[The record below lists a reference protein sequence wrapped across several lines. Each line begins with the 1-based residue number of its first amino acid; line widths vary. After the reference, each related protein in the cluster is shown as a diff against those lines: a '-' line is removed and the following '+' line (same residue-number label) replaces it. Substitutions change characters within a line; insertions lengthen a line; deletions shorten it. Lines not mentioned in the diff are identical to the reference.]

1 MRLSHLAAA
10 ALASVVALPVS
21 SVPAADTASA
31 TASKTSASTLSLGNP
46 LGDLITALMSLDLQR
61 AVTVPGIRQH
71 LNALQSIAN
80 ANGGTRAAGTP
91 GNVATVNYLKQR
103 LQRAGYRVTVQDFT
117 IPFYEELGPGTFAET
132 APTPK
137 TFVNE
142 TDFATMPFSGSG
154 DVTGR
159 LVPTTDIE
167 IPPAPAPHST
177 SGCEAADFPAA
188 VSGNIALVQR
198 GTCDFSLKAANAKAA
213 GAKAVVIFNEG
224 QPGRT
229 DLFPTAAMDVPI
241 DIPVLKATFQLGSD
255 LYAQTQAGPVTVHVT
270 TNTLSENRPTSNVIG
285 ETYFG
290 RPDSVVVVGA
300 HNDSVP
306 AGPGINDD
314 GSGTATNL
322 EVAEQLGR
330 RQILLRNKVRFAFF
344 GAEELG
350 LLGAF
355 HYVESLS
362 DAEKAKIKVMLDFD
376 MLASPNYVRFVY
388 DGNGSTFP
396 DAAGPNGS
404 GLVENV
410 FLAFFAQRNLATD
423 PTAFDNRSDYAAF
436 TEAGIPAGG
445 IFTGA
450 EGIKTEAQARIYGG
464 TAGVA
469 YDACYHQACD
479 TIANINNTV
488 LDQFSDAVAN
498 SVVVFAQRRDPVV
511 DPVGLAASAATKRV
525 ARTATRGALYK
536 GPLMI
541 R

>member
-1 MRLSHLAAA
+1 M
-10 ALASVVALPVS
+10 
-21 SVPAADTASA
+21 ADTASA
-31 TASKTSASTLSLGNP
+31 SASKASANTLSLGNP

-61 AVTVPGIRQH
+61 AVTVPNIRQH
-71 LNALQSIAN
+71 LNALQRIAD
-80 ANGGTRAAGTP
+80 ANGGNRAAGTP
-91 GNVATVNYLKQR
+91 GNVATVNYIKQR
-103 LQRAGYRVTVQDFT
+103 LQRAGYRVTVQNFD
-117 IPFYEELGPGTFAET
+117 IPFYEERGPGTFAELT
-132 APTPK
+132 PTPK
-137 TFVNE
+137 TFVE
-142 TDFATMPFSGSG
+142 GTDFTTMPFSGSG

-167 IPPAPAPHST
+167 IPPAPAPNST
-177 SGCEAADFPAA
+177 SGCEPADFPAA
-188 VSGNIALVQR
+188 VSGNVALVQR
-198 GTCDFSLKAANAKAA
+198 GTCDFSVKAANAKAA

-241 DIPVLKATFQLGSD
+241 DIPVLKATFQVGAD

-330 RQILLRNKVRFAFF
+330 RQLLLRNKVRFAFF

-350 LLGAF
+350 LLGSY
-355 HYVESLS
+355 HYVETLS
-362 DAEKAKIKVMLDFD
+362 DAERAKIKVMLDFD

-396 DAAGPNGS
+396 DATGPNGS

-410 FLAFFAQRNLATD
+410 FLAFFAQRNLATE
-423 PTAFDNRSDYAAF
+423 PTAFDGRSDYVAF
-436 TEAGIPAGG
+436 TDAGIPAGG
-445 IFTGA
+445 IFSGA
-450 EGIKTEAQARIYGG
+450 EVVKTEAQARIYGG
-464 TAGVA
+464 TAGQP
-469 YDACYHQACD
+469 YDPCYHQACD

-525 ARTATRGALYK
+525 ARTATKGALYK

>member
-1 MRLSHLAAA
+1 VRLSHLAAA

-21 SVPAADTASA
+21 SALAQSAPAVT
-31 TASKTSASTLSLGNP
+31 KVSASTLALGNP

-61 AVTVPGIRQH
+61 AVTVPGIRLH
-71 LNALQSIAN
+71 LAALQRIAD
-80 ANGGTRAAGTP
+80 ANDGTRAAGTP
-91 GNVATVNYLKQR
+91 GNVATVNYIKQR
-103 LQRAGYRVTVQDFT
+103 LQRAGYRVTVQNFD
-117 IPFYEELGPGTFAET
+117 IPFYEELGPGTFAELT
-132 APTPK
+132 PTPK
-137 TFVNE
+137 TYVDL
-142 TDFATMPFSGSG
+142 TDFTTMPFSGSG

-159 LVPTTDIE
+159 LVPTNDVE
-167 IPPAPAPHST
+167 IPPAPAPNSS

-188 VSGNIALVQR
+188 TAGNIALVQR
-198 GTCDFSLKAANAKAA
+198 GTCDFSVKAANAKTA
-213 GAKAVVIFNEG
+213 GAVGVVIFNEG

-229 DLFPTAAMDVPI
+229 DLFPSAAMDVPI
-241 DIPVLKATFQLGSD
+241 DIPVLKATFQVGAE

-314 GSGTATNL
+314 GSGTATDL

-330 RQILLRNKVRFAFF
+330 RQLLLRNKVRFLFF

-350 LLGAF
+350 LLGSY
-355 HYVESLS
+355 HYVETLS
-362 DAEKAKIKVMLDFD
+362 DAERAKIKVMLDFD

-396 DAAGPNGS
+396 DASGPNGS

-410 FLAFFAQRNLATD
+410 FLAFFAQRNLATT
-423 PTAFDNRSDYAAF
+423 PTAFDGRSDYVAF
-436 TEAGIPAGG
+436 TDAGIPAGG
-445 IFTGA
+445 IFAGA
-450 EGIKTEAQARIYGG
+450 EGIKTEAEARIYGG
-464 TAGVA
+464 TAGQP
-469 YDACYHQACD
+469 YDSCYHEACD

-511 DPVGLAASAATKRV
+511 DPVGLAASAAAKRV

>member
-21 SVPAADTASA
+21 SALAADTAPA
-31 TASKTSASTLSLGNP
+31 VTKVSASTLALGNP

-61 AVTVPGIRQH
+61 AVTVPGIRLH
-71 LNALQSIAN
+71 LAALQRIAD
-80 ANGGTRAAGTP
+80 ANDGTRAAGTP
-91 GNVATVNYLKQR
+91 GNVATVNYIKQR
-103 LQRAGYRVTVQDFT
+103 LQRAGYRVTVQNFD
-117 IPFYEELGPGTFAET
+117 IPFYEELGPGTFAELT
-132 APTPK
+132 PTPK
-137 TFVNE
+137 TYVDL
-142 TDFATMPFSGSG
+142 TDFTTMPFSGSG

-159 LVPTTDIE
+159 LVPTNDVE
-167 IPPAPAPHST
+167 IPPAPAPNSS

-198 GTCDFSLKAANAKAA
+198 GTCDFSVKAANAKAA
-213 GAKAVVIFNEG
+213 GAVGVVIFNEG

-229 DLFPTAAMDVPI
+229 DLFPSAAMDVPI
-241 DIPVLKATFQLGSD
+241 DIPVLKATFQVGAD

-314 GSGTATNL
+314 GSGTATDL

-330 RQILLRNKVRFAFF
+330 RQLLLRNKVRFLFF

-350 LLGAF
+350 LLGSF
-355 HYVESLS
+355 HYVETLS
-362 DAEKAKIKVMLDFD
+362 DAERAKIKVMLDFD

-396 DAAGPNGS
+396 DASGPNGS

-410 FLAFFAQRNLATD
+410 FLAFFAQRNLATT
-423 PTAFDNRSDYAAF
+423 PTAFDGRSDYVAF
-436 TEAGIPAGG
+436 TDVGIPAGG
-445 IFTGA
+445 IFAGA
-450 EGIKTEAQARIYGG
+450 EGIKTEAEARIYGG
-464 TAGVA
+464 TAGQP
-469 YDACYHQACD
+469 YDSCYHEACD

-511 DPVGLAASAATKRV
+511 DPVGLAASAAAKRV

>member
-10 ALASVVALPVS
+10 ALASVVALPLS
-21 SVPAADTASA
+21 SSLAQAAPAVTKA
-31 TASKTSASTLSLGNP
+31 SASTLSLGNP

-71 LNALQSIAN
+71 LNALQRIAD
-80 ANGGTRAAGTP
+80 ANDGTRAAGTP

-103 LQRAGYRVTVQDFT
+103 LQRAGYRVTVQNFD
-117 IPFYEELGPGTFAET
+117 IPYYKELSPGTFAELT
-132 APTPK
+132 PTPK
-137 TFVNE
+137 TFVDL
-142 TDFATMPFSGSG
+142 TDFTTMPFSGSG

-159 LVPTTDIE
+159 LVPTNDVE

-188 VSGNIALVQR
+188 VSGQIALVQR
-198 GTCDFSLKAANAKAA
+198 GTCDFSVKAANAKAA
-213 GAKAVVIFNEG
+213 GAKAVVMFNEG

-241 DIPVLKATFQLGSD
+241 DIPVLKATFQVGAD
-255 LYAQTQAGPVTVHVT
+255 LYAQTQAGPVTVHIT
-270 TNTLSENRPTSNVIG
+270 TDTQSEIRPTSNVIG
-285 ETYFG
+285 DTWFG
-290 RPDSVVVVGA
+290 RADSVVVVGA
-300 HNDSVP
+300 HNDSVT

-314 GSGTATNL
+314 GSGTATDL

-330 RQILLRNKVRFAFF
+330 RQILLRNKVRFIFF

-350 LLGAF
+350 LLGSY
-355 HYVESLS
+355 HYVETLS
-362 DAEKAKIKVMLDFD
+362 DAERAKIKVMLDFD

-396 DAAGPNGS
+396 DASGPNGS

-410 FLAFFAQRNLATD
+410 FLAFFAQRNLATT
-423 PTAFDNRSDYAAF
+423 PTAFDGRSDYVAF
-436 TEAGIPAGG
+436 TDAGIPAGG
-445 IFTGA
+445 IFAGA
-450 EGIKTEAQARIYGG
+450 EGIKTVAEARIYGG
-464 TAGVA
+464 TAGQP

-498 SVVVFAQRRDPVV
+498 SVIVFAQRRDPVV
-511 DPVGLAASAATKRV
+511 DPVGLAASAAAKRV

>member
-21 SVPAADTASA
+21 SALAQSAPAVT
-31 TASKTSASTLSLGNP
+31 KVSASTLSLGNP
-46 LGDLITALMSLDLQR
+46 LGDLITTLMSLDLQR
-61 AVTVPGIRQH
+61 AVTVNGIRLH
-71 LNALQSIAN
+71 LAALQRIAD
-80 ANGGTRAAGTP
+80 ANDGTRAAGTP
-91 GNVATVNYLKQR
+91 GNVATVNYIKQR
-103 LQRAGYRVTVQDFT
+103 LQRAGYRVTVQNFD
-117 IPFYEELGPGTFAET
+117 IPFYEELGPGTFAELT
-132 APTPK
+132 PTPK
-137 TFVNE
+137 TYVDL
-142 TDFATMPFSGSG
+142 TDFTTMPFSGSG

-159 LVPTTDIE
+159 LVPTNDIE
-167 IPPAPAPHST
+167 IPPAPAPNSS

-198 GTCDFSLKAANAKAA
+198 GTCDFSVKAANAKAA

-241 DIPVLKATFQLGSD
+241 DIPVLKATFQVGAD

-285 ETYFG
+285 ETWFG

-314 GSGTATNL
+314 GSGTATDL

-330 RQILLRNKVRFAFF
+330 RQLLLRNKVRFLFF

-350 LLGAF
+350 LLGSY
-355 HYVESLS
+355 HYVETLS
-362 DAEKAKIKVMLDFD
+362 DAERAKIKVMLDFD

-396 DAAGPNGS
+396 DASGPNGS

-410 FLAFFAQRNLATD
+410 FLAFFAQRNLATT
-423 PTAFDNRSDYAAF
+423 PTAFDGRSDYVAF
-436 TEAGIPAGG
+436 TDAGIPAGG
-445 IFTGA
+445 IFAGA
-450 EGIKTEAQARIYGG
+450 EGIKTEAEARIYGG
-464 TAGVA
+464 TAGQP
-469 YDACYHQACD
+469 YDSCYHEACD

>member
-1 MRLSHLAAA
+1 LKVRHLAAA
-10 ALASVVALPVS
+10 LLASVLAIPLS
-21 SVPAADTASA
+21 SSFAATATNASA
-31 TASKTSASTLSLGNP
+31 QVNPLGNP

-61 AVTVPGIRQH
+61 AVTIPGIRVH

-103 LQRAGYRVTVQDFT
+103 LQRAGYRVSVQNFD
-117 IPFYEELGPGTFAET
+117 IPFYKELGPGSLAET

-137 TFVNE
+137 TYVDL
-142 TDFATMPFSGSG
+142 TDFTTMPFSGSG

-159 LVPTTDIE
+159 LVPTNDIE
-167 IPPAPAPHST
+167 IPPAPAPNST

-188 VSGNIALVQR
+188 TAGNIALVQR
-198 GTCDFSLKAANAKAA
+198 GTCDFSAKAANAKAA
-213 GAKAVVIFNEG
+213 GAKAVIMFNEG

-241 DIPVLKATFQLGSD
+241 DIPVLKATFQVGAD

-270 TNTLSENRPTSNVIG
+270 TNTLSENRATSNVIA

-290 RPDSVVVVGA
+290 RPDTVVVVGA

-330 RQILLRNKVRFAFF
+330 RQLLLRNKVRFAFF

-355 HYVESLS
+355 HYVETLS
-362 DAEKAKIKVMLDFD
+362 DAEKAKVKVMLDFD

-388 DGNGSTFP
+388 DGNGSSFP

-410 FLAFFAQRNLATD
+410 FLAFFAQRNLATS
-423 PTAFDNRSDYAAF
+423 PTAFDGRSDYVAF
-436 TEAGIPAGG
+436 TDAGIPAGG

-450 EGIKTEAQARIYGG
+450 EGIKTDAEARIYGG
-464 TAGVA
+464 TAGQP

-479 TIANINNTV
+479 TINNINNTV
-488 LDQFSDAVAN
+488 LDQFADSVAN
-498 SVVVFAQRRDPVV
+498 SVIVFAQRSQPVV
-511 DPVGLAASAATKRV
+511 DPVGLAAAAKRAQ

>member
-21 SVPAADTASA
+21 SALAQSAPAVT
-31 TASKTSASTLSLGNP
+31 KVSASTLALGNP

-61 AVTVPGIRQH
+61 AVTVPGIRLH
-71 LNALQSIAN
+71 LAALQRIAD
-80 ANGGTRAAGTP
+80 ANDGTRAAGTP
-91 GNVATVNYLKQR
+91 GNVATVNYIKQR
-103 LQRAGYRVTVQDFT
+103 LQRAGYRVTVQNFD
-117 IPFYEELGPGTFAET
+117 IPFYEELGPGTFAELT
-132 APTPK
+132 PTPK
-137 TFVNE
+137 TYVDL
-142 TDFATMPFSGSG
+142 TDFTTMPFSGSG

-159 LVPTTDIE
+159 LVPTNDVE
-167 IPPAPAPHST
+167 IPPAPAPNSS

-188 VSGNIALVQR
+188 TAGNIALVQR
-198 GTCDFSLKAANAKAA
+198 GTCDFSVKAANAKTA
-213 GAKAVVIFNEG
+213 GAVGVVIFNEG

-229 DLFPTAAMDVPI
+229 DLFPSAAMDVPI
-241 DIPVLKATFQLGSD
+241 DIPVLKATFQVGAE

-314 GSGTATNL
+314 GSGTATDL

-330 RQILLRNKVRFAFF
+330 RQLLLRNKVRFLFF

-350 LLGAF
+350 LLGSY
-355 HYVESLS
+355 HYVETLS
-362 DAEKAKIKVMLDFD
+362 DAERAKIKVMLDFD

-396 DAAGPNGS
+396 DASGPNGS

-410 FLAFFAQRNLATD
+410 FLAFFAQRNLATT
-423 PTAFDNRSDYAAF
+423 PTAFDGRSDYVAF
-436 TEAGIPAGG
+436 TDAGIPAGG
-445 IFTGA
+445 IFAGA
-450 EGIKTEAQARIYGG
+450 EGIKTEAEARIYGG
-464 TAGVA
+464 TAGQP
-469 YDACYHQACD
+469 YDSCYHEACD

-511 DPVGLAASAATKRV
+511 DPVGLAASAAAKRV

>member
-1 MRLSHLAAA
+1 VRLSHLAAA

-21 SVPAADTASA
+21 SALAQSAPAVT
-31 TASKTSASTLSLGNP
+31 KVSASTLSLGNP
-46 LGDLITALMSLDLQR
+46 LGDLITTLMSLDLQR
-61 AVTVPGIRQH
+61 AVTVNGIRLH
-71 LNALQSIAN
+71 LAALQRIAD
-80 ANGGTRAAGTP
+80 ANDGTRAAGTP
-91 GNVATVNYLKQR
+91 GNVATVNYIKQR
-103 LQRAGYRVTVQDFT
+103 LQRAGYRVTVQNFD
-117 IPFYEELGPGTFAET
+117 IPFYEELGPGTFAELT
-132 APTPK
+132 PTPK
-137 TFVNE
+137 TYVDL
-142 TDFATMPFSGSG
+142 TDFTTMPFSGSG

-159 LVPTTDIE
+159 LVPTNDIE
-167 IPPAPAPHST
+167 IPPAPAPNSS

-198 GTCDFSLKAANAKAA
+198 GTCDFSVKAANAKAA

-241 DIPVLKATFQLGSD
+241 DIPVLKATFQVGAD

-285 ETYFG
+285 ETWFG

-314 GSGTATNL
+314 GSGTATDL

-330 RQILLRNKVRFAFF
+330 RQLLLRNKVRFLFF

-350 LLGAF
+350 LLGSY
-355 HYVESLS
+355 HYVETLS
-362 DAEKAKIKVMLDFD
+362 DAERAKIKVMLDFD

-396 DAAGPNGS
+396 DASGPNGS

-410 FLAFFAQRNLATD
+410 FLAFFAQRNLATT
-423 PTAFDNRSDYAAF
+423 PTAFDGRSDYVAF
-436 TEAGIPAGG
+436 TDAGIPAGG
-445 IFTGA
+445 IFAGA
-450 EGIKTEAQARIYGG
+450 EGIKTEAEARIYGG
-464 TAGVA
+464 TAGQP
-469 YDACYHQACD
+469 YDSCYHEACD

>member
-1 MRLSHLAAA
+1 VRLRHLAAA
-10 ALASVVALPVS
+10 ALASAVALPTS
-21 SVPAADTASA
+21 SSLAQTAPGITKASA
-31 TASKTSASTLSLGNP
+31 NTLALGNP

-61 AVTVPGIRQH
+61 AVTVPGIRLH
-71 LNALQSIAN
+71 LAALQRIAD
-80 ANGGTRAAGTP
+80 ANDGTRAAGTP
-91 GNVATVNYLKQR
+91 GNVATVNYIKQR
-103 LQRAGYRVTVQDFT
+103 LQRAGYRVTVQNFD
-117 IPFYEELGPGTFAET
+117 IPFYEELSPGTFAELT
-132 APTPK
+132 PTPK
-137 TFVNE
+137 TFVDL
-142 TDFATMPFSGSG
+142 TDFTTMPFSGSG

-167 IPPAPAPHST
+167 IPPAPTPNST

-188 VSGNIALVQR
+188 TAGNIALVQR
-198 GTCDFSLKAANAKAA
+198 GTCDFSVKAANAKAA

-229 DLFPTAAMDVPI
+229 DLFPSAAMDVPI
-241 DIPVLKATFQLGSD
+241 DIPVLKATFRVGSE
-255 LYAQTQAGPVTVHVT
+255 LYAQTQTGPVTVHVT
-270 TNTLSENRPTSNVIG
+270 TDTLSENRPTSNVIG
-285 ETYFG
+285 DTWFG

-314 GSGTATNL
+314 GSGTATDL

-330 RQILLRNKVRFAFF
+330 RQLLLRNKVRFLFF

-350 LLGAF
+350 LLGSY
-355 HYVESLS
+355 HYVETLS
-362 DAEKAKIKVMLDFD
+362 DAERAKIKVMLDFD

-396 DAAGPNGS
+396 DASGPNGS

-410 FLAFFAQRNLATD
+410 FLAFFAQRNLATT
-423 PTAFDNRSDYAAF
+423 PTAFDGRSDYVAF
-436 TEAGIPAGG
+436 TDAGIPAGG
-445 IFTGA
+445 IFAGA
-450 EGIKTEAQARIYGG
+450 EGIKTEAEARIYGG
-464 TAGVA
+464 TAGQP
-469 YDACYHQACD
+469 YDSCYHEACD

-498 SVVVFAQRRDPVV
+498 SVIVFAQRREPVV
-511 DPVGLAASAATKRV
+511 DPVGLTASAKRV